1 MIKIVLILRKNSILK
16 VTVTKNSPTNMTG
29 STIITAK
36 NLPREKT
43 VGRVDETNKTISTVK
58 THTMGK
64 TNNITI
70 SRFAVSMIKNLKP
83 KKTNRR

>member
-1 MIKIVLILRKNSILK
+1 M
-16 VTVTKNSPTNMTG
+16 TKNSPTNLTG
-29 STIITAK
+29 STTSTTK
-36 NLPREKT
+36 NLPHEKAFYCA
-43 VGRVDETNKTISTVK
+43 DETNKTISTAK

>member
-58 THTMGK
+58 THTIAKQIMSQK
-64 TNNITI
+64 IYLLFQR
-70 SRFAVSMIKNLKP
+70 SKHLYLKKIK
-83 KKTNRR
+83 